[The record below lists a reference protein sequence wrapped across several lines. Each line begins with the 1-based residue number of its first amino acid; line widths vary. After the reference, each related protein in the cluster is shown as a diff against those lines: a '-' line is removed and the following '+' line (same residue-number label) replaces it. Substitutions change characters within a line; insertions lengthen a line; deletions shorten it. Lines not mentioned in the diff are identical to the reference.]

1 MSLIRRM
8 AGAVTLTLAS
18 GHSIMSL
25 CPLTWIVRRC
35 LTEGVALIWA
45 GAYIRI
51 RIMARQI
58 IIIIERSTRRIR
70 IRLKT
75 S

>member
-1 MSLIRRM
+1 
-8 AGAVTLTLAS
+8 
-18 GHSIMSL
+18 MSL